1 MDAMESKN
9 VSTKQR
15 RIAELARIHPEVSF
29 TSLAYHI
36 DLEWLYEAYE
46 RTRKDGA
53 VGVDEQTAEE
63 YARELVGNLKSLL
76 ERAKSGS
83 YKAPPVRRVHI
94 PKGSSGKEK
103 RPIGVPSFEDKVLH
117 RAVQMVLEPLYEQ
130 DFLDC
135 SYGFRPRRSAHD
147 ALQVLWKHLMELG
160 GGWIIDLDI
169 CKFFDTMSH
178 AHLREILKRRVR
190 DGVLLRLIGK
200 WLKAGVWEKG
210 SVNYP
215 EQGTPQGG
223 VISPMLSNIY
233 LHEALDKWFM
243 EVVRPR
249 MRGKAYLVR
258 FADDA
263 VLIFCHE
270 EDARRVME
278 ALPKRFGKYGFTV
291 HPEKTR
297 LIRFRKSGSAT
308 ERKVSSSFTFLGFTH
323 YWGRSRKG
331 NWVVKRKTEKS
342 RFSRALKA
350 GAEWCKRNRH
360 LLVKEQHKALSRKL
374 WGHYGYYGI
383 TGNARSLQNFL
394 YQVQRVW
401 HKLLNRRSRGNHML
415 WGKFNLLLKRYPFH
429 QSGWCILF
437 VQRSYDT
444 EEPDA
449 GNPHVRVCGGFGWV
463 TTRFYPEADH
473 GKHRK
478 LVIIHQ

>member
-1 MDAMESKN
+1 MDAMESSN
-9 VSTKQR
+9 VLTKQR

-36 DLEWLYEAYE
+36 DLGWLYEAYE

-53 VGVDEQTAEE
+53 VGVDKQTAEE
-63 YARELVGNLKSLL
+63 YARELVVNLKSLL

-103 RPIGVPSFEDKVLH
+103 RPIGVPTFEDKVLQ

-130 DFLDC
+130 DFLEC
-135 SYGFRPRRSAHD
+135 SYGFRPKRSAHD
-147 ALQVLWKHLMELG
+147 ALRVLWEHLMELG

-169 CKFFDTMSH
+169 RKFFDTMSH

-210 SVNYP
+210 SVSYP
-215 EQGTPQGG
+215 ERGTPQGG

-233 LHEALDKWFM
+233 LHEVLDKWFT

-263 VLIFCHE
+263 VLIFSE
-270 EDARRVME
+270 EQDARRVME
-278 ALPKRFGKYGFTV
+278 VLPKRFGKYGLTV

-297 LIRFRKSGSAT
+297 LIRFRKPGSPT
-308 ERKVSSSFTFLGFTH
+308 GRKGSSSFNFLGFTH

-331 NWVVKRKTEKS
+331 SWVVKIKTEKS

-350 GAEWCKRNRH
+350 VAEWCKRNRH
-360 LLVKEQHKALSRKL
+360 LPVKEQHKALGRKL

-383 TGNARSLQNFL
+383 TGNARALQNFR

-401 HKLLNRRSRGNHML
+401 CKWLNRRSRGNHMP
-415 WGKFNLLLKRYPFH
+415 WEKFNLLLRRYP
-429 QSGWCILF
+429 L
-437 VQRSYDT
+437 
-444 EEPDA
+444 P
-449 GNPHVRVCGGFGWV
+449 PVRVV
-463 TTRFYPEADH
+463 HSVYAA
-473 GKHRK
+473 K
-478 LVIIHQ
+478 L

>member
-1 MDAMESKN
+1 MGTMESRS

-15 RIAELARIHPEVSF
+15 RIAELARIHPDVGF

-36 DLEWLYEAYE
+36 DLEWLHEAYV

-53 VGVDEQTAEE
+53 VGVDEQRAEE
-63 YARELVGNLKSLL
+63 YARELVPNLRSLL

-94 PKGSSGKEK
+94 PKGSSKKEK
-103 RPIGVPSFEDKVLH
+103 RPIGIPTFEDKVLQ

-135 SYGFRPRRSAHD
+135 SYGFRPKRSAHD
-147 ALQVLWKHLMELG
+147 ALQVLWEHLMELG

-169 CKFFDTMSH
+169 RKFFDTMSH
-178 AHLREILKRRVR
+178 AHLRKILKRRVR

-210 SVNYP
+210 SVSYP

-233 LHEALDKWFM
+233 LHEVVDKWFV
-243 EVVRPR
+243 EVVLPR

-263 VLIFCHE
+263 VLIFSDE
-270 EDARRVME
+270 QDARRVME
-278 ALPKRFGKYGFTV
+278 VLPKRFGEYGLTV

-297 LIRFRKSGSAT
+297 IFRFKRPGTPPWEECRGS
-308 ERKVSSSFTFLGFTH
+308 FNFLGFTH
-323 YWGRSRKG
+323 YWGHSRRGK
-331 NWVVKRKTEKS
+331 WVVKRKTEGS
-342 RFSRALKA
+342 RFGRSLKSV
-350 GAEWCKRNRH
+350 AEWCKHHRH
-360 LLVKEQHKALSRKL
+360 LPVREQQEALRRKL
-374 WGHYGYYGI
+374 LGHYSYYGI
-383 TGNARSLQNFL
+383 TGNVKSLGKFL

-401 HKLLNRRSRGNHML
+401 FKWLNRRSRGNHMP
-415 WGKFNLLLKRYPFH
+415 WDKFNLLLRRYPLPSVKVVH
-429 QSGWCILF
+429 SVYAANL
-437 VQRSYDT
+437 
-444 EEPDA
+444 
-449 GNPHVRVCGGFGWV
+449 
-463 TTRFYPEADH
+463 
-473 GKHRK
+473 
-478 LVIIHQ
+478 